1 MVDMRVF
8 NKKPFL
14 IADISI
20 NLFEFAKEEKIS
32 SIEAAKFLIDEAK
45 SCGIDAVMF
54 QSYNV
59 ENIISRD
66 ANAYVDLDVESPN
79 FYFDSLRDYD
89 KFGVGEF
96 KELATYC
103 KDIGMVFLST
113 PHDEESVE
121 YLDEFMDVYKISS
134 SDLTNI
140 PFIKLVASK
149 NKPILLSTGGAT
161 LLEIKNVVKA
171 IEDVSTCDIVL
182 MHSILSFPTEYEDAN
197 LLMIKDLE
205 QNFPDYEIG
214 YSDHTRPDGNMMV
227 LTAAFNYG
235 ATVIEKHF
243 TFDKKLKGIDS
254 DYAMDAD
261 DVITFKKNIL
271 FLSKISG
278 RKNKQPLIC
287 ESLTRKEIRKSVV
300 AKVDIK
306 KGDLIKESDITF
318 KRPGTGISP
327 SEVDEVIGKVAVNDI
342 SKDSLI
348 NFEMLK

>member
-1 MVDMRVF
+1 MIVF

-20 NLFEFAKEEKIS
+20 NLFEFANQEKIS
-32 SIEAAKFLIDEAK
+32 AMESAKFLIDEAQ

-54 QSYNV
+54 QSYDA

-66 ANAYVDLDVESPN
+66 VNAYRELVVDSPN
-79 FYFDSLRDYD
+79 FYFDSLRPYD

-96 KELATYC
+96 KELADYC
-103 KDIGMVFLST
+103 KEIGMVFLST
-113 PHDEESVE
+113 PHDYESVD
-121 YLDEFMDVYKISS
+121 YLDEFMDIFKVSS

-140 PFIKLVASK
+140 PFIKHIASK
-149 NKPILLSTGGAT
+149 NKPIVLSTGGAT
-161 LLEIKNVVKA
+161 LVEIRNAVRA

-214 YSDHTRPDGNMMV
+214 YSDHTRPDKNMAV
-227 LTAAFNYG
+227 LTTAFNYG

-243 TFDKKLKGIDS
+243 TFDKNIKGIDA
-254 DYAMDAD
+254 DYSMDAD
-261 DVITFKKNIL
+261 DVITFKRNIL

-287 ESLTRKEIRKSVV
+287 ESLTRKEIRKSIV
-300 AKVDIK
+300 AKVNIK
-306 KGDLIKESDITF
+306 KGDVIKESDISF

-327 SEVDEVIGKVAVNDI
+327 SQADDVIGKAAVIDI
-342 SKDSLI
+342 SKDTLI
-348 NFEMLK
+348 NFEMLEN

>member
-1 MVDMRVF
+1 MIVF
-8 NKKPFL
+8 NKKPFI

-20 NLFEFAKEEKIS
+20 NLFEFAIREKIS
-32 SIEAAKFLIDEAK
+32 AIESAKFLIDEAQ
-45 SCGIDAVMF
+45 SCGVDAVMF
-54 QSYNV
+54 QSYDA

-66 ANAYVDLDVESPN
+66 VDAYKDLDVGSPN
-79 FYFDSLRDYD
+79 FYFDSVRDYD
-89 KFGVGEF
+89 KFGAGEF
-96 KELATYC
+96 KELASYC
-103 KDIGMVFLST
+103 KEIGMLFLST
-113 PHDEESVE
+113 PHDNESVD
-121 YLDEFMDVYKISS
+121 YLDEFMNIYKISS

-140 PFIKLVASK
+140 PFIEYVARK

-161 LLEIKNVVKA
+161 LVEIKNAVRA

-214 YSDHTRPDGNMMV
+214 YSDHTRPDKNMMV
-227 LTAAFNYG
+227 LTTAFNYG

-243 TFDKKLKGIDS
+243 TFDKSLEGIDS

-261 DVITFKKNIL
+261 DVIAFKRNVL

-287 ESLTRKEIRKSVV
+287 ESLTRREIRKSVV
-300 AKVDIK
+300 ANVDIK
-306 KGDLIKESDITF
+306 KGDVINESDITF

-327 SEVDEVIGKVAVNDI
+327 SQVGDVIGKIAGTDI
-342 SKDSLI
+342 SKDTLI
-348 NFEMLK
+348 KFEMLE

>member
-1 MVDMRVF
+1 MIVF
-8 NKKPFL
+8 NKKPFI

-20 NLFEFAKEEKIS
+20 NLFEFAKQEKIS
-32 SIEAAKFLIDEAK
+32 TMESAKFLIDEAK

-54 QSYNV
+54 QSYDA

-66 ANAYVDLDVESPN
+66 SDAYKDFDVSSPN
-79 FYFDSLRDYD
+79 FYFDSVKHYD

-96 KELATYC
+96 KELAAYC
-103 KDIGMVFLST
+103 NEIGIVFLST
-113 PHDEESVE
+113 PHDMESVD
-121 YLDEFMDVYKISS
+121 YLDEFMGIYKISS

-140 PFIKLVASK
+140 PFIEYVASK
-149 NKPILLSTGGAT
+149 NKPIVLSTGGAT
-161 LLEIKNVVKA
+161 LAEIKNAVKA
-171 IEDVSTCDIVL
+171 IEDASTCDIVL

-197 LLMIKDLE
+197 LLMIKDLQ

-214 YSDHTRPDGNMMV
+214 YSDHTRPDKNMMV

-243 TFDKKLKGIDS
+243 TFDKNLNGIDS

-261 DVITFKKNIL
+261 DVITFKRNVL

-278 RKNKQPLIC
+278 HKNKQPLIC

-300 AKVDIK
+300 AKCDIK
-306 KGDLIKESDITF
+306 KGEIIKESDITF

-327 SEVDEVIGKVAVNDI
+327 SQVGEVIGKLAVTDI
-342 SKDSLI
+342 PKDALI
-348 NFEMLK
+348 NFQMLK

>member
-1 MVDMRVF
+1 MIVF

-20 NLFEFAKEEKIS
+20 NLFEFANQEKIS
-32 SIEAAKFLIDEAK
+32 AMESAKFLIDEAQ

-54 QSYNV
+54 QSYDA

-66 ANAYVDLDVESPN
+66 VNAYRELVVDSPN
-79 FYFDSLRDYD
+79 FYFDSLRHYD

-96 KELATYC
+96 KELADYC
-103 KDIGMVFLST
+103 KEIGMVFLST
-113 PHDEESVE
+113 PHDYESVD
-121 YLDEFMDVYKISS
+121 YLDEFMDIFKVSS

-140 PFIKLVASK
+140 PFIKHIASK
-149 NKPILLSTGGAT
+149 NKPIVLSTGGAT
-161 LLEIKNVVKA
+161 LVEIRNAVRA

-214 YSDHTRPDGNMMV
+214 YSDHTRPDKNMAV
-227 LTAAFNYG
+227 LTTAFNYG

-243 TFDKKLKGIDS
+243 TFDKNIKGIDA
-254 DYAMDAD
+254 DYSMDAD
-261 DVITFKKNIL
+261 DVITFKRNIL

-287 ESLTRKEIRKSVV
+287 ESLTRKEIRKSIV
-300 AKVDIK
+300 AKVNIK
-306 KGDLIKESDITF
+306 KGDVIKESDISF

-327 SEVDEVIGKVAVNDI
+327 SQADDVIGKAAVIDI
-342 SKDSLI
+342 SKDTLI
-348 NFEMLK
+348 NFEMLEN

>member
-1 MVDMRVF
+1 MMMKVF
-8 NKKPFL
+8 NKTPFL

-20 NLFEFAKEEKIS
+20 NLFEFANQEKIS
-32 SIEAAKFLIDEAK
+32 AMDAAKFLIDEAQ

-54 QSYNV
+54 QSYDV

-66 ANAYVDLDVESPN
+66 TNAYGDLLVDSAN
-79 FYFDSLRDYD
+79 FYFDSLRPYD

-96 KELATYC
+96 RELATYC
-103 KDIGMVFLST
+103 KEIGMVFLST
-113 PHDEESVE
+113 PHDMESVD
-121 YLDEFMDVYKISS
+121 YLDEFMDIFKVSS

-140 PFIKLVASK
+140 PFIKHVASK
-149 NKPILLSTGGAT
+149 NKPIILSTGGAT
-161 LLEIKNVVKA
+161 LVEIKNAVRT
-171 IEDVSTCDIVL
+171 IEEVSTCDIVV

-214 YSDHTRPDGNMMV
+214 YSDHTRPDKSMMV
-227 LTAAFNYG
+227 LTTAFNYG

-243 TFDKKLKGIDS
+243 TFDKNLKGIDS
-254 DYAMDAD
+254 EYAMDAD
-261 DVITFKKNIL
+261 DVIAFKRNIL

-287 ESLTRKEIRKSVV
+287 ESLTRKEVRKSIV
-300 AKVDIK
+300 AKTDIK
-306 KGDLIKESDITF
+306 KGDIIKESDITF

-327 SEVDEVIGKVAVNDI
+327 SQVDEIIGKVAVVDI
-342 SKDSLI
+342 SKDTLI
-348 NFEMLK
+348 NFEMF